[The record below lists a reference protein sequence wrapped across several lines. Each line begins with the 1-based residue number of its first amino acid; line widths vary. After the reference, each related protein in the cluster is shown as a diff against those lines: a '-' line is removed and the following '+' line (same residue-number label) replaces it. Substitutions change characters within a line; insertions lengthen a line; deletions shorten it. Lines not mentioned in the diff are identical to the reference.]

1 MKNSL
6 YALKRG
12 KAISSKQKKRQYKKR
27 KKRKNKNITINKT
40 RIKLRKPLFV
50 FPDKKMRL
58 LLKRTLFLKEI
69 SIIERYINSEKFL
82 CEKINLSKEEF
93 NRLIME
99 YNYLLN
105 LQKLNFKIGTQ
116 RELLNRT
123 FAALAFG
130 AGLDAAIIDAKD
142 LELIRVI
149 KMLEANKPE
158 NYTDELCIKLANTI
172 RNFEEIESIM
182 YNAKNLDE
190 KLIIKTAKIMLN
202 YEIYSDSFTQI

>member
-105 LQKLNFKIGTQ
+105 LQKLNFCFEDIFKSLSLQNKIINI
-116 RELLNRT
+116 L
-123 FAALAFG
+123 
-130 AGLDAAIIDAKD
+130 KMH
-142 LELIRVI
+142 LI
-149 KMLEANKPE
+149 N
-158 NYTDELCIKLANTI
+158 N
-172 RNFEEIESIM
+172 IEQTNNI
-182 YNAKNLDE
+182 
-190 KLIIKTAKIMLN
+190 
-202 YEIYSDSFTQI
+202 

>member
-27 KKRKNKNITINKT
+27 KKRKNKNITT

-105 LQKLNFKIGTQ
+105 LQKLNFCYEDIFRSLSLQNKIINI
-116 RELLNRT
+116 L
-123 FAALAFG
+123 
-130 AGLDAAIIDAKD
+130 KMH
-142 LELIRVI
+142 LI
-149 KMLEANKPE
+149 N
-158 NYTDELCIKLANTI
+158 N
-172 RNFEEIESIM
+172 IEQTNNI
-182 YNAKNLDE
+182 
-190 KLIIKTAKIMLN
+190 
-202 YEIYSDSFTQI
+202 

>member
-27 KKRKNKNITINKT
+27 KKRKNKNITT

-99 YNYLLN
+99 YNYLIN
-105 LQKLNFKIGTQ
+105 LQKLNFCFEDIFKSISLQNKIINI
-116 RELLNRT
+116 L
-123 FAALAFG
+123 
-130 AGLDAAIIDAKD
+130 KMH
-142 LELIRVI
+142 LI
-149 KMLEANKPE
+149 N
-158 NYTDELCIKLANTI
+158 N
-172 RNFEEIESIM
+172 IEQTNNI
-182 YNAKNLDE
+182 
-190 KLIIKTAKIMLN
+190 
-202 YEIYSDSFTQI
+202 